1 MRDDFRRLA
10 HAGLTFNAP
19 LSEERANALVAALP
33 ISPGHHVLDLGCGW
47 GEFLLRILAA
57 HPATTGTG
65 VDTAKEALD
74 RGVRTAAQRG
84 LHGRV
89 EFVEAD
95 AATFVDLA
103 DVVVCVAASHAWG
116 GNDDGAADDALH
128 WLRECVMPGGRVLY
142 GDAYWAAPPTATAL
156 EAIGELPRLVALHAA
171 AHAAGFR
178 IERDEVSTLAEWDA
192 FEATWRAGLETSGRP
207 EAVAFAEER
216 RREYE
221 GGYRSAIGFNWLV
234 LAPL

>member
-1 MRDDFRRLA
+1 MRDDFRLLA

-19 LSEERANALVAALP
+19 LSEERASALVAALP

-47 GEFLLRILAA
+47 GELLLRILAA

-74 RGVRTAAQRG
+74 RGVRAAARRG
-84 LHGRV
+84 LHERV

-103 DVVVCVAASHAWG
+103 DIVVCVAGSHAFG
-116 GNDDGAADDALH
+116 GADDALH
-128 WLRECVMPGGRVLY
+128 WLRQSVAPGGRVLY
-142 GDAYWAAPPTATAL
+142 GDGFWATEPTAAAL
-156 EAIGELPRLVALHAA
+156 EAIGELPRLENARAA
-171 AHAAGFR
+171 AEAAGFR
-178 IERDEVSTLAEWDA
+178 IERDEASTLREWDA
-192 FEATWRAGLETSGRP
+192 FEAGWRAGLEASP
-207 EAVAFAEER
+207 DQEAVAFAAQR

-221 GGYRSAIGFNWLV
+221 DGYRGAIGFCWLV
-234 LAPL
+234 LAPR

>member
-19 LSEERANALVAALP
+19 LSEERASALVAALP

-47 GEFLLRILAA
+47 GELLLRILAA
-57 HPATTGTG
+57 HPASTGTG
-65 VDTAKEALD
+65 VDTAKDALD
-74 RGVRTAAQRG
+74 RGVRAAAQRG
-84 LHGRV
+84 LHERV

-103 DVVVCVAASHAWG
+103 DIVVSVASSHVFG
-116 GNDDGAADDALH
+116 GPAGALD
-128 WLRECVMPGGRVLY
+128 WLRQSVTPGGRVLY
-142 GDAYWAAPPTATAL
+142 GDGFWAAEPSSAAL
-156 EAIGELPRLVALHAA
+156 ETIGELPGLDDVRAA
-171 AHAAGFR
+171 AQAAGFR

-192 FEATWRAGLETSGRP
+192 FETAWRARLEALADP
-207 EAVAFAEER
+207 ETVAFAAKR

-221 GGYRSAIGFNWLV
+221 DGYRGAIGFSWLV
-234 LAPL
+234 LAPV